1 MITDNETTL
10 HNLAALRDLGV
21 RIALDDFGTG
31 YSTFSHLD
39 RLPIDIVKIDRSFVQ
54 TLGSGDDSR
63 SMAAALV
70 QLARTLGY
78 GTIAEGVETAAQEE
92 GLRTL
97 GCVLAQGYHLSRP
110 LDAEAARWLL
120 AAHGMPESATGGVPS
135 TET

>member
-1 MITDNETTL
+1 M
-10 HNLAALRDLGV
+10 

-39 RLPIDIVKIDRSFVQ
+39 RLPIDIVKIDRSFVE
-54 TLGSGDDSR
+54 TLGFEDDSR

-78 GTIAEGVETAAQEE
+78 ETIAEGVETAAQEE
-92 GLRTL
+92 SLRTL
-97 GCVLAQGYHLSRP
+97 GCVLAQGYHLGRP

-120 AAHGMPESATGGVPS
+120 SAQSVPEPAI
-135 TET
+135 

>member
-1 MITDNETTL
+1 MITDDETTL

-39 RLPIDIVKIDRSFVQ
+39 RLPIDIVKIDRSFVE
-54 TLGSGDDSR
+54 TLGSEDDSR

-78 GTIAEGVETAAQEE
+78 ETIAEGVETAAQEE
-92 GLRTL
+92 SLRTL

-110 LDAEAARWLL
+110 LDAEAARWFLS
-120 AAHGMPESATGGVPS
+120 AQSMPESAI
-135 TET
+135 